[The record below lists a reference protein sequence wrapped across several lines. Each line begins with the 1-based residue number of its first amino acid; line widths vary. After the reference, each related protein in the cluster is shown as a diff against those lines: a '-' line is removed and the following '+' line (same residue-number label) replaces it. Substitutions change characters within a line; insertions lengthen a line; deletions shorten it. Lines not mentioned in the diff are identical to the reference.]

1 MLSLQKSST
10 FGAFSKGLILILV
23 LLVGFSCG
31 TSITTIEARH
41 HHHGPEWIIRHAGGN
56 VVDLTRLA
64 KTILYSKSFTKWRE
78 YIEKKWGIKLKQSM
92 PDEEKAKTNA
102 ANYANTSKQIT
113 DSHLDTTFDSS
124 ILKLGDP
131 DDGGTRGYDAQ
142 AKSLVA
148 SENTYRNAAINAAQ
162 NRANT
167 TAILASLETAL
178 NASQN
183 AQGEVDAR
191 QAGDTIEALK
201 GLSLNMLSQ
210 NMSDRLNM
218 KQADAHYESMQK
230 NLQEASELNNMEAYF
245 FDPYDPDDRA
255 LIDSFSNVTGF
266 KIYESK
272 GMPDF

>member
-10 FGAFSKGLILILV
+10 FGTFSKGLILALV

-41 HHHGPEWIIRHAGGN
+41 HHGPEWIIRHAGGN
-56 VVDLTRLA
+56 VVDLTRLG
-64 KTILYSKSFTKWRE
+64 KMILYSKSFEKWRD
-78 YIEKKWGIKLKQSM
+78 YIEKKWGIKLKQST
-92 PDEEKAKTNA
+92 PDKDKAQTNA
-102 ANYANTSKQIT
+102 ANYENTSKQIT
-113 DSHLDTTFDSS
+113 ASHLDTSFDSS
-124 ILKLGDP
+124 LLKLSDP

-142 AKSLVA
+142 AKSLA
-148 SENTYRNAAINAAQ
+148 AMENTYRNSAINAAQ
-162 NRANT
+162 NKANT
-167 TAILASLETAL
+167 DAILASLETAL
-178 NASQN
+178 NSSQN
-183 AQGEVDAR
+183 TQGEVDAR

-210 NMSDRLNM
+210 NLSDRMNM
-218 KQADAHYESMQK
+218 KQADAHYETMQEST
-230 NLQEASELNNMEAYF
+230 QRATDLNNTEAYF

-255 LIDSFSNVTGF
+255 LIDSFCNVTGF